1 MSTTYVDRG
10 GYEWK
15 KHCATCH
22 QFDISNQHGSGRS
35 YCRAYRQ
42 DYLEEPFQS
51 YKKLQAGQNTCPHY
65 LRTDRD

>member
-10 GYEWK
+10 GYEWE

-22 QFDISNQHGSGRS
+22 QFDIRNKHHGDRS
-35 YCRAYRQ
+35 YCRAFRQ
-42 DYLEEPFQS
+42 DYLEEPFRS
-51 YKKLQAGQNTCPHY
+51 YEKLPPGQNTCPHY